1 MNETLKHFLTTF
13 VLLFLIFSAA
23 LIVVVMLIAF
33 RGGAETIEQRKWCKQ
48 HHPQLTFDQC
58 SIEAGW

>member
-1 MNETLKHFLTTF
+1 MNEALKYFLTTF
-13 VLLFLIFSAA
+13 VALFFIFGAA

>member
-1 MNETLKHFLTTF
+1 M
-13 VLLFLIFSAA
+13 VIA
-23 LIVVVMLIAF
+23 L

-58 SIEAGW
+58 SKEAGW